1 MRNGDRPGDPA
12 AMGND
17 EDPVV
22 AFLFGRAADSAA
34 PPPAERLDGAS
45 SRSISRL
52 RNNRGALYLPTL
64 GTPQRMVRQW

>member
-12 AMGND
+12 AMGNE

-22 AFLFGRAADSAA
+22 AFLFARAAESA
-34 PPPAERLDGAS
+34 PSPATERFDGAS

-64 GTPQRMVRQW
+64 GTPARMVRQW